1 MQVVEASTVVP
12 LGLEETWDLLFGDQ
26 GQRAVEAVDNVISV
40 EDFQM
45 RDDGTPRYRMVRK
58 VGPLT
63 MSTISDYSVFE
74 RPYRT
79 VSRAL
84 DPDAPFG
91 GTFYTTH
98 EPVPGGTRLSFRM
111 EVEPQNSLAGV
122 MLPVIRPLFSRQL
135 QGDLDD
141 LARAATPQGD
151 QSQES
156 QQRQAAA
163 SGASGLLVG
172 GGLAAA
178 ILALYVL
185 RRQRRR
191 RAASRRRWR

>member
-1 MQVVEASTVVP
+1 MHKVVEASTVVP

-26 GQRAVEAVDNVISV
+26 GQRMVEAVDNIISV

-45 RDDGTPRYRMVRK
+45 RDDGTPRYTMVRK

-98 EPVPGGTRLSFRM
+98 EPVAGGGTRLSFRM
-111 EVEPQNSLAGV
+111 EVEPQNAIAGV
-122 MLPVIRPLFSRQL
+122 MLPVIRPLFARQL

-141 LARAATPQGD
+141 LAKAATTPQQGD
-151 QSQES
+151 Q
-156 QQRQAAA
+156 QRQEEEKGTA
-163 SGASGLLVG
+163 SAMGVGSSVLVVGAVV
-172 GGLAAA
+172 
-178 ILALYVL
+178 LALYL
-185 RRQRRR
+185 LLRQRSG
-191 RAASRRRWR
+191 ASRRRW